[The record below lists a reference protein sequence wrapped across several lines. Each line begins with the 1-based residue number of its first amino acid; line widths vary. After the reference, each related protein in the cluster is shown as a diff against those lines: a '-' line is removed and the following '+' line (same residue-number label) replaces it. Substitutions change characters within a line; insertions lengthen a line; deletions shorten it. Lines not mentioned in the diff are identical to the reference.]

1 MFKMFN
7 KTVSIL
13 AVLFFAFAMTS
24 CSGLFESQETG
35 SVSFS
40 LSNDQLRSIINEK
53 QSSRALTQGNDDVV
67 DNQLTVQIGIYSDDY
82 EYLAGTKASAT
93 FTNIEK
99 GSGIELTI
107 DDVPIGKSRLL
118 ALIYEEGTE
127 TACSCENIFCGA
139 KQITVTRGDNS
150 IPVDMITFKGAFSKE
165 NDDKSTASYS
175 ESAVCRGVDDQ
186 YGDVLFLISEDK
198 PFYTI
203 IYGDAQADIKDYKV
217 VSVGIW
223 DIKEWYPGYS
233 MPKILKLTELAGIG
247 NNSFSTFDFVKNP
260 KEVTIVAKVEDVS
273 EEFEKEEYYKITY
286 DIPYYGKTFSL
297 YDYAT
302 IYMHNTLTISAHD
315 GTKFPAGAEFELIF
329 TAIGG
334 YDDYEYFAGSGV
346 LDEESSK
353 ITILSSKVEENVKN
367 SVGEDNYNTVIA
379 LGGISGYLSV
389 NYRLIVTY
397 KDNNEKTVKLIS
409 TDESAFNFYLNK
421 DSVAH
426 TGFNEKKGEVNF
438 IYKFT
443 DSDVEYNKLPKGAT
457 DFVLKIANNG
467 DFVGEQDSAQKCYT
481 LQELIDNPYNT
492 LSIPVGRFS
501 GIIDVFNG
509 ENPVYFRLSFNDG
522 SETYTFEGSYEGS
535 IDITSCEDIEIN
547 LGQH

>member
-7 KTVSIL
+7 KSVSIL

-40 LSNDQLRSIINEK
+40 LSNEQLRSIINEK
-53 QSSRALTQGNDDVV
+53 QSSRALTQGNDDGS
-67 DNQLTVQIGIYSDDY
+67 DETMTVQIGIYSDDY
-82 EYLAGTKASAT
+82 EYLAGTKVSAT
-93 FTNIEK
+93 FANIEK

-118 ALIYEEGTE
+118 AMIYEEGTE
-127 TACSCENIFCGA
+127 TAYNCDKIYCGA
-139 KQITVTRGDNS
+139 ERITVTRGDNN

-186 YGDVLFLISEDK
+186 YGDVLLLISEDK

-223 DIKEWYPGYS
+223 DIKEWYPEYS

-260 KEVTIVAKVEDVS
+260 KEVTIVAKEEDVS

-315 GTKFPAGAEFELIF
+315 GTKFPAGAEYELKF
-329 TAIGG
+329 TEIAGF
-334 YDDYEYFAGSGV
+334 DDLNYPAGSGV
-346 LDEESSK
+346 LNEESSK
-353 ITILSSKVEENVKN
+353 VIILSSKVEKN
-367 SVGEDNYNTVIA
+367 IRNAVGEDYYDSVIS
-379 LGGISGYLSV
+379 LIGPNGSLSV
-389 NYRLIVTY
+389 KYKLTVTY
-397 KDNNEKTVKLIS
+397 IDTDEKTVKLIS
-409 TDESAFNFYLNK
+409 EDEEPFKFYLNK
-421 DSVAH
+421 NSEAH
-426 TGFNEKKGEVNF
+426 TGFKE
-438 IYKFT
+438 
-443 DSDVEYNKLPKGAT
+443 
-457 DFVLKIANNG
+457 AN
-467 DFVGEQDSAQKCYT
+467 
-481 LQELIDNPYNT
+481 
-492 LSIPVGRFS
+492 
-501 GIIDVFNG
+501 
-509 ENPVYFRLSFNDG
+509 
-522 SETYTFEGSYEGS
+522 
-535 IDITSCEDIEIN
+535 
-547 LGQH
+547 

>member
-7 KTVSIL
+7 KSVSIL
-13 AVLFFAFAMTS
+13 AVLFFAFTMTS

-40 LSNDQLRSIINEK
+40 LSNEQLRSIINEK
-53 QSSRALTQGNDDVV
+53 QSSRALTQGNDDGSVETI
-67 DNQLTVQIGIYSDDY
+67 TVQIGIYSDDY
-82 EYLAGTKASAT
+82 EYLTGTKASAT
-93 FTNIEK
+93 FANIEK

-118 ALIYEEGTE
+118 AMIYEEGTE
-127 TACSCENIFCGA
+127 TAYNCDKIYCGA
-139 KQITVTRGDNS
+139 ERITVTGGTNN

-186 YGDVLFLISEDK
+186 YGDVLLLISEDK

-260 KEVTIVAKVEDVS
+260 KEVTIVAKKEDVS
-273 EEFEKEEYYKITY
+273 EEFEREEYYKITY

-302 IYMHNTLTISAHD
+302 IYMHNTLTISAYD
-315 GTKFPAGAEFELIF
+315 GTKFPAGAEYELKFKFITKIEGFEEVE
-329 TAIGG
+329 
-334 YDDYEYFAGSGV
+334 DYEYLAGSGV
-346 LDEESSK
+346 LNEESSK
-353 ITILSSKVEENVKN
+353 VIILSSKVEENIRN
-367 SVGEDNYNTVIA
+367 AVGEEYYNLVISLIGPNGYIPVKYSLTVT
-379 LGGISGYLSV
+379 LD
-389 NYRLIVTY
+389 T
-397 KDNNEKTVKLIS
+397 DEKTVKLIS
-409 TDESAFNFYLNK
+409 KDEEPFKFYLNK
-421 DSVAH
+421 NSEAH
-426 TGFNEKKGEVNF
+426 TGFKE
-438 IYKFT
+438 
-443 DSDVEYNKLPKGAT
+443 
-457 DFVLKIANNG
+457 AN
-467 DFVGEQDSAQKCYT
+467 
-481 LQELIDNPYNT
+481 
-492 LSIPVGRFS
+492 
-501 GIIDVFNG
+501 
-509 ENPVYFRLSFNDG
+509 
-522 SETYTFEGSYEGS
+522 
-535 IDITSCEDIEIN
+535 
-547 LGQH
+547 